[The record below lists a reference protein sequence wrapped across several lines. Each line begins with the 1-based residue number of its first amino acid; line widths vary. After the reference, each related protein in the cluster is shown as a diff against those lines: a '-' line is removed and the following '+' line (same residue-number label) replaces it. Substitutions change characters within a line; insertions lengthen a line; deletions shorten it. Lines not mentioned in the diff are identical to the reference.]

1 MSFVI
6 EKILRVC
13 SEARTM
19 VIYARNCAIV
29 LVDARKP
36 SITNSTPF
44 SKRIA
49 ISATPHP
56 PAKQKHLTPGV
67 TCLSESY
74 VLVAVHLFQSHWS
87 DSADAFSAYSLRKTA
102 VRQIL
107 EGTGA

>member
-1 MSFVI
+1 M
-6 EKILRVC
+6 
-13 SEARTM
+13 M
-19 VIYARNCAIV
+19 IYAWNSAIV

-67 TCLSESY
+67 TCLS

-87 DSADAFSAYSLRKTA
+87 DSADAFSAYSLRKRA
-102 VRQIL
+102 ASQIL